1 MRKVTVAARLGLGFT
16 CVIALLIAL
25 AGIGISRLAQLDE
38 ATRLIAKDRWVKAQ
52 ITDELL
58 YQSSQIAISLRNMM
72 LTDSR
77 DDVAQQK
84 ARIQDSRE
92 AITHGVD
99 VLQSIV
105 VLPRGKELLNA
116 VLKEQQR
123 YISGQ
128 QELVALV
135 ENGAPEPSRNYLNQT
150 LRPILKSYQ
159 DALIAFRNF
168 QTELVT
174 QASQSASETYDSG
187 RKLSI
192 AAVLLSLFCAGAV
205 SIWIIRS
212 VTGPL
217 GGEPDEAKAVME
229 RIAHGDLRTE
239 IRVKPGDDL
248 SLMAA
253 TSRMQANLRRM
264 LNDLNVNAGKV
275 AGEAH
280 NLALSA
286 TQVATATE
294 EQSSAAGSM
303 AAAVEEMNV
312 SINHV
317 AESARE
323 AHAVTTETG
332 DMSQSGNHTI
342 EAMVSEIKGIS
353 DIVSD
358 AARTIQAMGE
368 RSQEISSIV
377 QVIKDVAD
385 QTNLLALNAA
395 IEAARAGEQGR
406 GFAVVADEVRK
417 LAERT
422 AKATTE
428 ISGMIHGVQSSAQ
441 VAVNTMQ
448 QAVSH
453 VGNGVGMAQN
463 ANTSMLGINDGAQRV
478 VSAVN
483 EISHALK
490 EQSIASNEIA
500 ANVERIAQMAE
511 ENSSATRMAAD
522 SAHRLEALSDETLR
536 AVSHFKV

>member
-16 CVIALLIAL
+16 CGIALLIAL

-84 ARIQDSRE
+84 ARIQDSRQ

-332 DMSQSGNHTI
+332 DMSQSGNHAI